1 MSPNDQL
8 TLEGAPNEAGASLEE
23 GILVG
28 GPPNVDEIGEK
39 APSGVVDA
47 SMLSPKPANTEPS
60 GKRLSDRLLLSTYV
74 PP

>member
-1 MSPNDQL
+1 MSPNDQPA
-8 TLEGAPNEAGASLEE
+8 LEGAPNEAGASLEE
-23 GILVG
+23 GFPVE

-39 APSGVVDA
+39 APSGVVA
-47 SMLSPKPANTEPS
+47 APMLSPKLADTEPS